1 MDLLEL
7 ALSYFPQTQTDRRV
21 LHQHPELSFEEYKT
35 SEYAATRLK
44 QQGFTIGASLAET
57 GFVASFDTGRRGPSF
72 LFRFDMDALPVYEE
86 NEVDYCST
94 VPGKMHACGHDGH
107 VAIGLTIGWM
117 INQLRDQL
125 VGSYH
130 LLFQPAEEIG
140 QGALRM
146 LDEGALVGLGL
157 DYLLSAHLWNEK
169 PFGWVGVT
177 PGAVMA
183 ASGKF
188 EIIVMGKG
196 GHGGQPQS
204 SIDPIVA
211 AAQIV
216 NEIQTIVSRNLNPLN
231 PAVISVCSISGGKT
245 FNITPSKVEMGGTIR
260 YFSDES
266 YQVIARRLKDICEH
280 SGYAMGC
287 QVQLTL
293 EPKTKATINDPQVA
307 DAVRQAAIRIGNETA
322 WKPIAPM
329 KLDTTYKTML
339 SEDVGVF
346 LEQVPG
352 CFVLVGAGDSPDGNQ
367 FPHHHPRF
375 NFDERAM
382 PLTAA
387 LLLQTCLQLAAS

>member
-7 ALSYFPQTQTDRRV
+7 ALSFFPQTQTDRRF
-21 LHQHPELSFEEYKT
+21 LHQHPELSLEEYKT
-35 SEYAATRLK
+35 SAYSATRLK
-44 QQGFTIGASLAET
+44 QQGFSIGETLAET

-107 VAIGLTIGWM
+107 VAIGLTIGSM
-117 INQLRDQL
+117 INQLREQL
-125 VGSYH
+125 AGSYH

-140 QGALRM
+140 QGAQRM
-146 LDEGALVGLGL
+146 LDEGALFGLGL

-169 PFGWVGVT
+169 PFGWLGIA

-188 EIIVMGKG
+188 EITVEGKG
-196 GHGGQPQS
+196 GHGGQPQAS
-204 SIDPIVA
+204 VDPIIA
-211 AAQIV
+211 AAQLI
-216 NEIQTIVSRNLNPLN
+216 NEIQTIVSRNLNPLH
-231 PAVISVCSISGGKT
+231 PAVISICSISGGKT
-245 FNITPSKVEMGGTIR
+245 FNITPSKVEMSGTIR

-266 YQVIARRLKDICEH
+266 YQVIAKRLKEICEH

-287 QVQLTL
+287 QVQLRL

-307 DAVRQAAIRIGNETA
+307 EVVRQAAISIENGTA
-322 WKPIAPM
+322 CKLPATLE
-329 KLDTTYKTML
+329 LDTTYKTML

-352 CFVLVGAGDSPDGNQ
+352 CFVLVGAGDSPGGSQ

-387 LLLQTCLQLAAS
+387 LLLQTALQLAMD